1 MPFADLPGRGERSAP
16 NFAGSAEE
24 LGRYFS
30 ELDNLYAAKTVTQ
43 DAEKKQGALKYLAT
57 AALERTW
64 KASETYADAT
74 KTYDEFKKEIHEFY
88 PGSMD
93 DVSTIQHLDTLIGER
108 ARLGI
113 RNATELG
120 EFHLQFRTIS
130 KYLISKNRISKG
142 EETRGFLRA
151 LQPELESRVRQRL
164 QNTKPDHDPQDPY
177 DLKELYDA
185 AVFCIKGSAPAGAI
199 GAAPAPPINIK
210 AELQGEVQSAIKS
223 AMSEMT
229 EMFKNIFAAQAQF
242 ANGGHAHAGPPQA
255 RAPPILARPPPQQSG
270 DQTKCHFCGEPGHFM
285 RECEVVGEYIR
296 IGKCKRNHENKLVL
310 PSGAAVP
317 RHITGTW
324 LKDRFNEY
332 HRQNPNET
340 GKAQMLCEV
349 ATLVTAVQDE
359 DAQPSSSEAARLSP
373 QIGQPGVYALKRGDL
388 SSKAKKKAP
397 QLDAPTARIVEIRSD
412 DDTEA
417 ESTKFTRS
425 FPPHEPRQPDSDPE
439 EAGVEHPFAQ
449 PPLAR
454 NTPDD
459 AEHTAPRKNE
469 RAYTNSSLIYDSKVA
484 QKVFEQILD
493 TGITLTQREL
503 LSLAPELRTKVADA
517 TVRRRLT
524 RTDDAPTPGQK
535 QQRAEAHMPA
545 AFVKAAREPPADA
558 TIIKDPY
565 EAFLRSKLS
574 SASSADDVKVAM
586 ESNSLRAILPT
597 VADQEQV
604 EAILDPGC
612 QIVAMSEEVCI
623 ALGVAYDPNV
633 RLNMISANG
642 GVDQSLG
649 LAKNVPFQIG
659 DITLYLQ
666 VHVLRQ
672 PAYDILLGRPFDVLT
687 ESVVCNYSNE
697 NQTITILDPNS
708 GKKATV
714 PTVKCGS
721 YRFSEKLKRRALSP
735 SNPDF

>member
-43 DAEKKQGALKYLAT
+43 DTEKKQGALKYLAT
-57 AALERTW
+57 ATLERTW
-64 KASETYADAT
+64 KASETYADTT

-93 DVSTIQHLDTLIGER
+93 DVFTIQHLDMLIGER

-142 EETRGFLRA
+142 EETRGFLHT

-185 AVFCIKGSAPAGAI
+185 AVFCIKGSAPAGTI

-242 ANGGHAHAGPPQA
+242 ANGGHAHVGPPQA

-310 PSGAAVP
+310 PLGAVVL

-349 ATLVTAVQDE
+349 ATLVTTVQDE
-359 DAQPSSSEAARLSP
+359 DAQSSSSEAARLSP

-388 SSKAKKKAP
+388 PSKTKKKAP

-412 DDTEA
+412 NDTEA
-417 ESTKFTRS
+417 E
-425 FPPHEPRQPDSDPE
+425 
-439 EAGVEHPFAQ
+439 
-449 PPLAR
+449 
-454 NTPDD
+454 
-459 AEHTAPRKNE
+459 
-469 RAYTNSSLIYDSKVA
+469 
-484 QKVFEQILD
+484 
-493 TGITLTQREL
+493 
-503 LSLAPELRTKVADA
+503 
-517 TVRRRLT
+517 
-524 RTDDAPTPGQK
+524 
-535 QQRAEAHMPA
+535 
-545 AFVKAAREPPADA
+545 
-558 TIIKDPY
+558 
-565 EAFLRSKLS
+565 
-574 SASSADDVKVAM
+574 
-586 ESNSLRAILPT
+586 
-597 VADQEQV
+597 
-604 EAILDPGC
+604 
-612 QIVAMSEEVCI
+612 
-623 ALGVAYDPNV
+623 
-633 RLNMISANG
+633 
-642 GVDQSLG
+642 
-649 LAKNVPFQIG
+649 
-659 DITLYLQ
+659 
-666 VHVLRQ
+666 
-672 PAYDILLGRPFDVLT
+672 
-687 ESVVCNYSNE
+687 
-697 NQTITILDPNS
+697 
-708 GKKATV
+708 
-714 PTVKCGS
+714 
-721 YRFSEKLKRRALSP
+721 
-735 SNPDF
+735 